1 MFFSFPI
8 PSLLPSL
15 VYLLAA
21 LLPACFLLRWVYK
34 HDTIEKEPAKLLLAL
49 LVMGCLAALCS
60 GVLEALGQYLLDVFI
75 DSQSPIYVIL
85 LAFLVV
91 AVVEEGTKLFFLKLC
106 SWKHPA
112 FNYRFDGVVYAVFVS
127 LGFAALENVQYV
139 VNYGLSVALPRALL
153 AIPGHASFAIFMG
166 VHYGRARLYENYGD
180 GATARR
186 CLRSGY
192 FAAVFLHGF
201 YDACAMIGTAW
212 SSLVFIVFVILTFS
226 RAFRTL
232 RLESATDEPITPEEP
247 PYGDLPPFAL

>member
-1 MFFSFPI
+1 MFSAFPVL
-8 PSLLPSL
+8 PLLSNL

-34 HDTIEKEPAKLLLAL
+34 HDTIEKEPARLLLAL
-49 LVMGCLAALCS
+49 LAMGCLAALCS
-60 GVLEALGQYLLDVFI
+60 GVLEAVGEYLLDVFI
-75 DSQSPIYVIL
+75 ESQSPVYIIL

-166 VHYGRARLYENYGD
+166 VHYGRARLYENCGD
-180 GATARR
+180 SAAARR

-192 FAAVFLHGF
+192 LTAVFLHGF
-201 YDACAMIGTAW
+201 YDACAMIGTTW
-212 SSLVFIVFVILTFS
+212 SSLVFIVFVILMFS

-232 RLESATDEPITPEEP
+232 GRESATDEPIAP
-247 PYGDLPPFAL
+247 PDPPFGAPPPFEL